1 MSSPLDLNG
10 LSNDNNVGQGGSLP
24 TRTDHKTGRD
34 KRHVPSART
43 QEEQEVIPATPHT
56 LANYMGNMLFLLIFN
71 VMMLFFGALFRAG
84 SLMFGGSMFSSIGK
98 FFGVDDS
105 PLLDGLSAEQ
115 EQQREDLTY
124 IHESQVQQRQQ
135 LDDLRERVLRIKKR
149 RKEQELE
156 SKRHEAKY

>member
-1 MSSPLDLNG
+1 
-10 LSNDNNVGQGGSLP
+10 
-24 TRTDHKTGRD
+24 
-34 KRHVPSART
+34 
-43 QEEQEVIPATPHT
+43 
-56 LANYMGNMLFLLIFN
+56 MGNMLFLLIFN

-84 SLMFGGSMFSSIGK
+84 SLMVGGSMFSSIGK

-124 IHESQVQQRQQ
+124 IHESQVKQRQQ
-135 LDDLRERVLRIKKR
+135 LDDLRERVLRIEKR